1 MHVLIWLQLWM
12 HGSKMESLHK
22 HLDPDYLPA
31 DYGGRRPKIDYSS
44 ANWYPTLSTIDHH
57 LNGKLYILIVLH
69 EVSTGFLKTVVK
81 SLDTIHISNNLLIT
95 NNVANVLKLLY

>member
-1 MHVLIWLQLWM
+1 MLYKRTVHVFILLQLWM

-44 ANWYPTLSTIDHH
+44 ANWYPTLSSIDDH
-57 LNGKLYILIVLH
+57 LKGKIYVLIVIDQ
-69 EVSTGFLKTVVK
+69 SG
-81 SLDTIHISNNLLIT
+81 
-95 NNVANVLKLLY
+95 Y

>member
-1 MHVLIWLQLWM
+1 M

-44 ANWYPTLSTIDHH
+44 ADWYPTLSSIDDH
-57 LNGKLYILIVLH
+57 LKGKLYILIVMYE
-69 EVSTGFLKTVVK
+69 EVSTGKHFTGFLKTVVQC
-81 SLDTIHISNNLLIT
+81 
-95 NNVANVLKLLY
+95 